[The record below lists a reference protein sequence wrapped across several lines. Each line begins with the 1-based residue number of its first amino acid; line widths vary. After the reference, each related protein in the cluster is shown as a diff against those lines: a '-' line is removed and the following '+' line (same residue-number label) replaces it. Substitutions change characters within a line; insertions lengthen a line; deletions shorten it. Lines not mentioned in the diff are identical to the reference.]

1 MGRNFNYEAI
11 PLNHSKRLFS
21 FSLPRLLTVLAA
33 VALFCSYTQAQQ
45 TLGGI
50 TGEVTDA
57 SGGVIPRATISL
69 THEQTSIT
77 RTTKTNDQGAYT
89 FVNLPI
95 GTYTLTYT
103 ADGYEAQKTP
113 HITVQAD
120 RTATLNVSLK
130 IGQASTTVEVE
141 AAPLMNA
148 ADTTN
153 GYVMEAQQIDSVPLP
168 TGSFTGLAILSPGVN
183 AELPGGTGA
192 DSGLGNA
199 PIWANGQRDT
209 SNAFLLN
216 GVDAT
221 NFFNGKSTSE
231 VDSFRVSNNTGQAN
245 NAAGGVVP
253 SAASVYLSIGNAI
266 PTPAPETL
274 AEVRV
279 NASMYDAQQGSDSGA
294 HIDMSTKSGTNQIHG
309 ALYAHRGTNWINAA
323 PFFFKRDDNI
333 PAANKNPQL
342 HRYTAGG
349 DLGGPLIK
357 DKLFGFVSYQ
367 HLHIS
372 DQETGDEL
380 LDVPPGLNSGPAG
393 GPNARG
399 ESNLVDVANNN
410 WTQSEGTSGVTVNN
424 FNPATNPVGY
434 ALFTMPNLP
443 GEPGNYLVPS
453 ASPNANPNV
462 FSPYNAFL
470 PGTARFISDQAVAN
484 LDWNVS
490 SKDVLAAKY
499 YYQHDPSSSPY
510 AYSNVP
516 GFTAHMDTGSQV
528 GSINNVQTIGTS
540 FSISETVGVLREKV
554 YATNDQAFGPTD
566 VGMSGN
572 FGSYF
577 PGITINDAI
586 GDAFDFPGSATQ
598 PAGPIYGL
606 VAPSLA
612 IGPNAEYQGTN
623 TGVFQN
629 RIMPSGTAIWA
640 KGRHSVSFGGSWSYT
655 QLNTRDHRTGT
666 GNVATPDF
674 VAFANNWVTPYSTQN
689 FTASTFLQGN
699 ADRYYRANE
708 TGLFVQDKFQMTPTL
723 SVTAG
728 LRYDWDGGLTEKNG
742 NIINFDPSKYSYD
755 VGSDTITSS
764 GFIIAGNNVN
774 GTPGVSKT
782 TLTGRQWGIAPRL
795 GFAWQPSMFHSKFVV
810 RGGGGFYYDRGQLFT
825 YLSPGYAAGEVDGGP
840 FGNSQTEPFVSQQHC
855 PYNSSYGASQTYLYL
870 YYIPI
875 CGGGFGDYGT
885 GFYGDGGY
893 VDNSVYNLSTP
904 WGGTPGAPPSSP
916 KASDIS
922 HYLPNATEIINGQV
936 YADNSDQPFTLGVYN
951 RANKLPYSMNY
962 TLNIQYQPR
971 NDLMFE
977 IGYVGNLGRHQI
989 VPVPFNQA
997 QIATQS
1003 NPTHPGGVA
1012 TQSFSYGYTV
1022 LDPNTFSPECVND
1035 PTETNCGYGTMLNNY
1050 EGGNVDLRVPY
1061 IGYSSESE
1069 SYTAAG
1075 VAAYNA
1081 LTSHL
1086 EKRISHGIQAG
1097 VSYTYSH
1104 ATDEQSGLGLF
1115 YNGNNPNNLRS
1126 GYGSAD
1132 FDRTHVINFTYGYTT
1147 PMFLSKGTFAG
1158 KVLDSWGIHGIA
1170 ILQSG
1175 QPYSVIDYSGA
1186 IGSIFYSTF
1195 DGISNPIVPLAPG
1208 CTRKNA
1214 LTGANGAF
1222 YNISTGTGAALKAT
1236 CFQIPIIQ
1244 PGVMGVPNGDDFE
1257 TNFASG
1263 ERNIFRQ
1270 SWQKRAD
1277 ASLEKELPIHDQWV
1291 LRYTFDVY
1299 NLTNTSSFDI
1309 PQNNVN
1315 QNQAFNNEPF
1325 AVSSTT
1331 AALPTGCGT
1340 TNALSGGLY
1349 NCPSGL
1355 GITKHTIGSPRQIQ
1369 MSLHLNF

>member
-1 MGRNFNYEAI
+1 MRVC
-11 PLNHSKRLFS
+11 SFS
-21 FSLPRLLTVLAA
+21 FAGLLAVVAAGALCPSSL
-33 VALFCSYTQAQQ
+33 QAQQ

-57 SGGVIPRATISL
+57 SAGVIPNVTVSL
-69 THEQTSIT
+69 THEETSVT
-77 RTTKTNDQGAYT
+77 RTTKTNDQGEYT

-103 ADGYEAQKTP
+103 ADGYQAQKTP
-113 HITVQAD
+113 HITVEAD

-130 IGQASTTVEVE
+130 VGQASTTVEVE

-148 ADTTN
+148 VDTTN
-153 GYVMEAQQIDSVPLP
+153 GYVMEQQQIDSVPLP
-168 TGSFTGLAILSPGVN
+168 TGSFTGLAILSPGVD

-216 GVDAT
+216 GVDGS
-221 NFFNGKSTSE
+221 NLFNGKSTSE

-294 HIDMSTKSGTNQIHG
+294 HIDMSTKSGTNQMHG
-309 ALYAHRGTNWINAA
+309 EVYAYRGSNWINAA
-323 PFFFKRDDNI
+323 PFFFKKDDNI
-333 PAANKNPQL
+333 PAADKNPQL

-349 DLGGPLIK
+349 DFGGPLIK

-380 LDVPPGLNSGPAG
+380 LVVPPGLNSGPAN

-410 WTQSEGTSGVTVNN
+410 WTTSEGTTGVNVAN
-424 FNPATNPVGY
+424 FNAGTNPVGY
-434 ALFTMPNLP
+434 ALFTMPALP

-453 ASPNANPNV
+453 ALPNANPNI

-470 PGTARFISDQAVAN
+470 PGTARFTSDQAVAD
-484 LDWNVS
+484 LDWNVA

-516 GFTAHMDTGSQV
+516 GFTAHMDTGAQV
-528 GSINNVQTIGTS
+528 GSLNNVQTIGTS
-540 FSISETVGVLREKV
+540 LSISETIGVLREKV
-554 YATNDQAFGPTD
+554 YATNDQAFSPTS
-566 VGMSGN
+566 VGMSGA
-572 FGSYF
+572 FGTYF
-577 PGITINDAI
+577 PGFTINNAI
-586 GDAFDFPGSATQ
+586 GDAYDSPT
-598 PAGPIYGL
+598 GPLYGGT
-606 VAPSLA
+606 APSLA
-612 IGPNAEYQGTN
+612 IGPDAEYQGAN

-640 KGRHSVSFGGSWSYT
+640 KGRHSISFGGSWSYT

-674 VAFANNWVTPYSTQN
+674 VTFANNWVTPYSTQN
-689 FTASTFLQGN
+689 FTATSFLQGN

-708 TGLFVQDKFQMTPTL
+708 TGLFVQDKFQVTPAL
-723 SVTAG
+723 SITAG
-728 LRYDWDGGLTEKNG
+728 VRYDWDGGLTEKNG
-742 NIINFDPSKYSYD
+742 NIINFDPKQYSYD
-755 VGSDTITSS
+755 TASDTITST
-764 GFIIAGNNVN
+764 GFIIAGNNAN
-774 GTPGVSKT
+774 GTTGVSKT

-795 GFAWQPSMFHSKFVV
+795 GFAWQPSQFHSRFVV
-810 RGGGGFYYDRGQLFT
+810 RGGGGFYYDRGELFS
-825 YLSPGYAAGEVDGGP
+825 YLSPGYAAGEIDGGP

-855 PYNSSYGASQTYLYL
+855 GYNSSYGADQTFLYL

-875 CGGGFGDYGT
+875 CGGGFGPYGT
-885 GFYGDGGY
+885 GFDGDGGY
-893 VDNSVYNLSTP
+893 VDNTNYNLSTP
-904 WGGTPGAPPSSP
+904 WGSSRSAPPSDP
-916 KASDIS
+916 KASDINN
-922 HYLPNATEIINGQV
+922 YLPNATAIINGAV
-936 YADNSDQPFTLGVYN
+936 GSNNADQPFTLGVYN
-951 RANKLPYSMNY
+951 RANKLPYSMNF
-962 TLNIQYQPR
+962 TLNLQYQPR
-971 NDLMFE
+971 NDLMVE
-977 IGYVGNLGRHQI
+977 IGYVGNLGRHQVI
-989 VPVPFNQA
+989 PVPFNQA
-997 QIATQS
+997 QIATQG

-1012 TQSFSYGYTV
+1012 TQYFSYGYTV

-1035 PTETNCGYGTMLNNY
+1035 PTEANCSYGTMLNNY

-1075 VAAYNA
+1075 IAMYNA
-1081 LTSHL
+1081 LESHL
-1086 EKRISHGIQAG
+1086 EKRFSHGFQAG
-1097 VSYTYSH
+1097 LSYTYSH

-1115 YNGNNPNNLRS
+1115 YNGNNPTKLRS

-1132 FDRTHVINFTYGYTT
+1132 FDRTHVLNFTYGVTSPKIFAT
-1147 PMFLSKGTFAG
+1147 DTMAG
-1158 KVLDSWGIHGIA
+1158 KALDSWSIHGVAVI
-1170 ILQSG
+1170 QSG

-1186 IGSIFYSTF
+1186 VGSIFYSTF
-1195 DGISNPIVPLAPG
+1195 DGIINPVVPLAPG
-1208 CTRKNA
+1208 CNRKSA

-1222 YNISTGTGAALKAT
+1222 YNINNGSGAALKAT
-1236 CFQIPIIQ
+1236 CFDVPIIQ
-1244 PGVMGVPNGDDFE
+1244 PGTMGVPNGDDYE
-1257 TNFASG
+1257 TNFTSG

-1270 SWQKRAD
+1270 SWQRRAD
-1277 ASLEKELPIHDQWV
+1277 ASLEKDVPIHDQWN

-1299 NLTNTSSFDI
+1299 NLTNTASFDI

-1325 AVSSTT
+1325 AVDSTT

-1340 TNALSGGLY
+1340 TNPLPGGLY
-1349 NCPSGL
+1349 NCPAGL

-1369 MSLHLNF
+1369 MSLHLEF